1 MKISKTIEVVGS
13 IHECCYNVAGANE
26 PSPAR
31 QWPTKLF
38 RVWELGRSPQDSYEV
53 DADDFKEA
61 LAIAEALGIKKPM
74 VKLEENR

>member
-1 MKISKTIEVVGS
+1 MTFIRTRRGFR
-13 IHECCYNVAGANE
+13 AQ
-26 PSPAR
+26 PSPAK

-61 LAIAEALGIKKPM
+61 LAIAEALGIRKPM
-74 VKLEENR
+74 VELAA